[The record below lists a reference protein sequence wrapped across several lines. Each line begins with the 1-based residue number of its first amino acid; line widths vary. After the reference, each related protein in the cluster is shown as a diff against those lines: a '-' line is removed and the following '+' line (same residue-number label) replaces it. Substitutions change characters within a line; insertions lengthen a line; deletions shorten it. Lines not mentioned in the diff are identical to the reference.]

1 MTEQMMLIEIGE
13 NIDNML
19 KRRGMTQRE
28 LAKKCNMHPVTL
40 NRYVKA
46 KRMPTLKDLVNIS
59 LALDCNIVFL
69 IPTYEQ
75 VF

>member
-1 MTEQMMLIEIGE
+1 MLIEIGE